1 MCGRLGEVTSDCDID
16 KGKCNNSSEQ
26 PSPLFPRQRLIDTL
40 SQAIIETGLVKDLK
54 LDSIDADAHKIFLAF
69 DIWARV

>member
-1 MCGRLGEVTSDCDID
+1 M
-16 KGKCNNSSEQ
+16 
-26 PSPLFPRQRLIDTL
+26 IDTL

-54 LDSIDADAHKIFLAF
+54 LDSVDADAHKIFIAF